1 MNYTQNEKILQVG
14 EGNLIVGIDVGSK
27 KHYARTF
34 DWRGIECSKK
44 AFVFTNDA
52 EGFAGFLEWTSQMLE
67 KSGKETVIPGMEP
80 TGHYW
85 FDLAKFLQDNGMRP
99 VLVNPLHVKRSKELD
114 DHLPSKND
122 RKDPK
127 TIAKLVIE
135 GRYTY
140 PYMPEGVY
148 ADLRNA
154 SNMRF
159 QVEVEL
165 TRNKNR
171 IQKWFSVYFPE
182 YNEVYGS
189 FDAISSMMILKQA
202 ALPCDIISLGAEKIN
217 QIWREAKLK
226 AVGKKRAQT
235 LVEAAQRSIGYT
247 EGLGTARIE
256 ISMLLDDYEKLKV
269 RLGLIMELIEKLV
282 SKIPYAEKLM
292 NIKGIGM
299 KTVSGFIAEVGD
311 ISRFTNAKQLQKLAG
326 QAIVENSSGKHKG
339 KSRISKRGRKRLRYL
354 LFEAALSLAATN
366 PEFKELHRY
375 YTSREQNPL
384 KKIQSLMALSNK
396 LIRVFY
402 TILKNGADYDPEK
415 LLNDIRRP
423 EGMSKVA

>member
-27 KHYARTF
+27 KHYARAF
-34 DWRGIECSKK
+34 DWRGMECSKK

-52 EGFAGFLEWTSQMLE
+52 EGFAGFLEWVSLILE
-67 KSGKETVIPGMEP
+67 KSEKETVIPGMEP

-99 VLVNPLHVKRSKELD
+99 VLVNPLHVKHSKELD

-159 QVEVEL
+159 QVEAEL

-217 QIWREAKLK
+217 QI
-226 AVGKKRAQT
+226 
-235 LVEAAQRSIGYT
+235 
-247 EGLGTARIE
+247 
-256 ISMLLDDYEKLKV
+256 
-269 RLGLIMELIEKLV
+269 
-282 SKIPYAEKLM
+282 
-292 NIKGIGM
+292 
-299 KTVSGFIAEVGD
+299 
-311 ISRFTNAKQLQKLAG
+311 
-326 QAIVENSSGKHKG
+326 
-339 KSRISKRGRKRLRYL
+339 
-354 LFEAALSLAATN
+354 
-366 PEFKELHRY
+366 
-375 YTSREQNPL
+375 
-384 KKIQSLMALSNK
+384 
-396 LIRVFY
+396 
-402 TILKNGADYDPEK
+402 
-415 LLNDIRRP
+415 
-423 EGMSKVA
+423 

>member
-27 KHYARTF
+27 KHYARAF
-34 DWRGIECSKK
+34 DWRGTECSKK
-44 AFVFTNDA
+44 VFAFTNDA
-52 EGFAGFLEWTSQMLE
+52 EGFANFLEWLSQMLE
-67 KSGKETVIPGMEP
+67 KSEKETVIPGMEP

-85 FDLAKFLQDNGMRP
+85 FNLAKFLQDNGMRP

-135 GRYTY
+135 GRYAY

-148 ADLRNA
+148 AEIRNV

-159 QVEVEL
+159 QIEAEL

-171 IQKWFSVYFPE
+171 IQRWLAVYFPE
-182 YNEVYGS
+182 YSEVYGK

-202 ALPCDIISLGAEKIN
+202 ALPCDIIKLGAEKIN

-235 LVEAAQRSIGYT
+235 LAEAAQRSIGYT
-247 EGLGTARIE
+247 EGLDTARIE
-256 ISMLLDDYEKLKV
+256 ISLLLEDYE
-269 RLGLIMELIEKLV
+269 RLQNRLEQIIKLIEELV
-282 SKIPYAEKLM
+282 SKVPYAEKLM
-292 NIKGIGM
+292 QIKGIGM
-299 KTVSGFIAEVGD
+299 KTVLGFIAEVGD

-326 QAIVENSSGKHKG
+326 LAIVENSSGKHKG

-354 LFEAALSLAATN
+354 LFEAALSLTATN

-375 YTSREQNPL
+375 YTSRERNPL
-384 KKIQSLMALSNK
+384 KKIQSLMVLSNK

-402 TILKNGADYDPEK
+402 TILKNGADYDPVK
-415 LLNDIRRP
+415 LLSDIRRP
-423 EGMSKVA
+423 EEVPPAA

>member
-1 MNYTQNEKILQVG
+1 MNYTQNEKIVQVG

-27 KHYARTF
+27 KHYARAF
-34 DWRGIECSKK
+34 DWRGMECSKK

-52 EGFAGFLEWTSQMLE
+52 EGFAGFLEWVSLILE
-67 KSGKETVIPGMEP
+67 KSEKETVIPGMEP

-159 QVEVEL
+159 QVEAEL

-189 FDAISSMMILKQA
+189 LDAISSMMILKQA

-217 QIWREAKLK
+217 QIWREAKLR

-235 LVEAAQRSIGYT
+235 LVEAAKRSIGHT
-247 EGLGTARIE
+247 EGLDTARME
-256 ISMLLDDYEKLKV
+256 MSLLLEDYDRLQNRLKQ
-269 RLGLIMELIEKLV
+269 ITELLEKLV
-282 SKIPYAEKLM
+282 RQVPHAEKLLQ
-292 NIKGIGM
+292 IKGIGM

-311 ISRFTNAKQLQKLAG
+311 ISRFNDAKQIQKLAG
-326 QAIVENSSGKHKG
+326 QAIVENSSGKHNG

-354 LFEAALSLAATN
+354 LFEAALSLTATN
-366 PEFKELHRY
+366 PEFREIHRY
-375 YTSREQNPL
+375 YTSRKANPL
-384 KKIQSLMALSNK
+384 KKIQSLMVLSNK

-402 TILKNGADYDPEK
+402 TMLRSGADYDPEK
-415 LLNDIRRP
+415 LLSDIRRP
-423 EGMSKVA
+423 SEVPTAA